1 MNKSTLSRRDFIKY
15 SSSAIITFPC
25 LSSVSFSDQST
36 QGIVVNDVHS
46 QLNKTTV
53 HEIVSA
59 KTFEELQ
66 ALIRSSKSTGN
77 KISISGARHAMG
89 TQQFGTN
96 TILVDMRSM
105 DKVLH
110 LDRQSKT
117 VEVQSGITWP
127 KLIRW
132 LNEYAPELSIIQ
144 KQTGADELT
153 LGGALAANVHGRG
166 LTRKPIIGD
175 VESFTLIDSNAQRLK
190 CSRSKNSELFKLAIG
205 GYGLFGIID
214 TIKLRLMDRIKI
226 QRIVEIKTTDE
237 LMPVIDDRI
246 SKNFLYGDFQYMT
259 DEKSVDFMRKGVL
272 SCHKP
277 VPEDAPISTQKR
289 KLNLEDW
296 QALYQLAHLD
306 KAKAYQQYRDYY
318 LSTNGQIYWSDL
330 HQYSTYLKNQNKV
343 LNEVRGLKHNAS
355 LMITELYCPRD
366 QIANFMENTRVVAL
380 KNAMNIVYGTIRFIE
395 KDNESFLPW
404 ANERYACI
412 IFNLEV
418 MHTPEGI
425 KKAIR
430 DFRALIDESLKLGG
444 NYFLTY
450 HRWARKDQVK
460 QGYPQIDQFLQQK
473 KQYDPEEIFSSD
485 WYRHYKE
492 MFSV

>member
-1 MNKSTLSRRDFIKY
+1 MLNRRDFLKY
-15 SSSAIITFPC
+15 SSSALVAIPC
-25 LSSVSFSDQST
+25 LRALSLSAQNAEGF
-36 QGIVVNDVHS
+36 VVNDVHS

-53 HEIVSA
+53 HKIVNA
-59 KTFEELQ
+59 KTVEDLQ
-66 ALIRSSKSTGN
+66 ALIRSSQSTGN
-77 KISISGARHAMG
+77 KISIAGARHAMG

-96 TILVDMRSM
+96 TTLVDMRSM

-110 LDRQSKT
+110 LDRESKT

-132 LNEYAPELSIIQ
+132 LNECAPELSIIQ

-166 LTRKPIIGD
+166 LIHKPIIGD
-175 VESFTLIDSNAQRLK
+175 VESFTLVDANAQRLE

-226 QRIVEIKTTDE
+226 QRVVEIKTTDE
-237 LMPVIDDRI
+237 LMPAIDDRI
-246 SKNFLYGDFQYMT
+246 SRNFLYGDFQYMT
-259 DEKSVDFMRKGVL
+259 DEKSADFMRRGVL
-272 SCHKP
+272 SCYKP
-277 VPEDAPISTQKR
+277 VPDDAPISTQQR
-289 KLNLEDW
+289 KLDLEDW
-296 QALYQLAHLD
+296 QALYNLAHLD
-306 KAKAYQQYRDYY
+306 KAQAYRQYRDYY
-318 LSTNGQIYWSDL
+318 LSTDGQIYWSDL

-343 LNEVRGLKHNAS
+343 LNKARGLKHNAS

-366 QIANFMENTRVVAL
+366 QIVAFMENTRAVAR

-404 ANERYACI
+404 ANERYACV

-418 MHTPEGI
+418 MHTSEGI
-425 KKAIR
+425 EKATR
-430 DFRALIDESLKLGG
+430 DFRALIDESLRLGG

-450 HRWARKDQVK
+450 HRWARKDQVE
-460 QGYPQIDQFLQQK
+460 QGYPQFEQFLQLK
-473 KQYDPEEIFSSD
+473 EQYDPEERFSSD
-485 WYRHYKE
+485 WYRHYKK